1 MKIGVPA
8 GTVGAMAFADRLPI
22 KLPRFPRLNGSRN
35 LLRDIWNL
43 LSGMPAGK
51 IVFSRLVGRMAP
63 YTGSIHATVTVLRA
77 GYAEVQMSDRRSV
90 RNHLDCVHA
99 IALAN
104 LAELA
109 GNVALMYS
117 LPDDARFIVSGMDIE
132 YTKKARGTITAVG
145 EPPIPRTAARAQ
157 YDVPVTLRDAGGEQV
172 ARAVLHSLVGP
183 KPGSAS
189 DRGSDVN

>member
-1 MKIGVPA
+1 
-8 GTVGAMAFADRLPI
+8 MALADRLPI
-22 KLPRFPRLNGSRN
+22 RLPRFDGSRN
-35 LLRDIWNL
+35 LLRDLWNL
-43 LSGMPAGK
+43 LSGMPGGK
-51 IVFSRLVGRMAP
+51 RVFSRLVGRLVP
-63 YTGSIHATVTVLRA
+63 YTGTIHATVTVLRA
-77 GYAEVQMSDRRSV
+77 GYAEVQMPDRRSV

-109 GNVALMYS
+109 ANVALTYS
-117 LPDDARFIVSGMDIE
+117 LPDDARFIVSGMVIE

-145 EPPIPRTAARAQ
+145 EPPVPRSAVRAQ
-157 YDVPVTLRDAGGEQV
+157 YDVPVILRDAAGEEV

-189 DRGSDVN
+189 DRSGEVN